1 MLRNL
6 KYKVDSNES
15 IRKLRRYIDGK
26 ISYRKLF
33 IILLLAAIILLY
45 FGPIVIGYFTRGEQT
60 LKGKYSSVCIAYR
73 VRLYGTQCYHN
84 ATNMMQ
90 MFVQVV

>member
-15 IRKLRRYIDGK
+15 IRKLRRYIDGH

-33 IILLLAAIILLY
+33 FILLLVTVILLY
-45 FGPIVIGYFTRGEQT
+45 FGPKLIGYFTRGEQT
-60 LKGKYSSVCIAYR
+60 FKGKCCVYLYFHIDLMNLFAKYFIYSFKVLFI
-73 VRLYGTQCYHN
+73 LK
-84 ATNMMQ
+84 
-90 MFVQVV
+90 F